1 MNGLDKIIAR
11 MESDIRAEC
20 DALAANAAENAAAIR
35 RDYQAQADAA
45 ARDSAQ
51 RAQTQA
57 AEHLEHL
64 NGSSQLACRQR
75 VLAAKQQLIDE
86 AFARTA
92 QALAALP
99 QADYIDLL
107 AALAAENGSGDE
119 ELLLSARDREAVGA
133 AGGGAGTASKPRRP
147 GSPADARQK
156 ILHLLALE
164 SERGFVGHV
173 LADAAAAAFIDWAE
187 RLGAVRAFFQQF
199 FHAAKSVALFR
210 LDDAHQRAFAG
221 KKAGNEYG
229 DALMAADALS
239 ILTEGFAGHFKA
251 LVSGKHGMLLF
262 ESWEVA

>member
-11 MESDIRAEC
+11 MEADTRAEC
-20 DALAANAAENAAAIR
+20 NALAANAAENAAAIL

-51 RAQTQA
+51 RAEAQA

-86 AFARTA
+86 AFARAA

-119 ELLLSARDREAVGA
+119 ELLLSAHDRETVGA
-133 AGGGAGTASKPRRP
+133 AVVDAANAKKPGAAFRLSDETRDPGGGLVLRR
-147 GSPADARQK
+147 GRVELNCSFTEKLRQ
-156 ILHLLALE
+156 LRQEE
-164 SERGFVGHV
+164 SS
-173 LADAAAAAFIDWAE
+173 
-187 RLGAVRAFFQQF
+187 AVAQ
-199 FHAAKSVALFR
+199 
-210 LDDAHQRAFAG
+210 
-221 KKAGNEYG
+221 
-229 DALMAADALS
+229 
-239 ILTEGFAGHFKA
+239 
-251 LVSGKHGMLLF
+251 LLF
-262 ESWEVA
+262 D

>member
-133 AGGGAGTASKPRRP
+133 AVVDAANARKPGASFYLSGETRDTGGGLVLRR
-147 GSPADARQK
+147 GRVELNCSFTEKLRQLRQEESSAVAR
-156 ILHLLALE
+156 
-164 SERGFVGHV
+164 
-173 LADAAAAAFIDWAE
+173 
-187 RLGAVRAFFQQF
+187 
-199 FHAAKSVALFR
+199 
-210 LDDAHQRAFAG
+210 
-221 KKAGNEYG
+221 
-229 DALMAADALS
+229 
-239 ILTEGFAGHFKA
+239 
-251 LVSGKHGMLLF
+251 LLF
-262 ESWEVA
+262 D

>member
-107 AALAAENGSGDE
+107 AALAAENGRGDE

-133 AGGGAGTASKPRRP
+133 AVVDAANTRKPGASFHLSGETRDTGGGLVLRR
-147 GSPADARQK
+147 GRVELNCSFTEKLRQLRQEESSAVAR
-156 ILHLLALE
+156 
-164 SERGFVGHV
+164 
-173 LADAAAAAFIDWAE
+173 
-187 RLGAVRAFFQQF
+187 
-199 FHAAKSVALFR
+199 
-210 LDDAHQRAFAG
+210 
-221 KKAGNEYG
+221 
-229 DALMAADALS
+229 
-239 ILTEGFAGHFKA
+239 
-251 LVSGKHGMLLF
+251 LLF
-262 ESWEVA
+262 D

>member
-35 RDYQAQADAA
+35 RDYQAQADAS

-133 AGGGAGTASKPRRP
+133 AVVDAANARKPGASFHLSGETRDTGGGLVLRR
-147 GSPADARQK
+147 GRVELNCSFTEKLRQLRQEESSAVAR
-156 ILHLLALE
+156 
-164 SERGFVGHV
+164 
-173 LADAAAAAFIDWAE
+173 
-187 RLGAVRAFFQQF
+187 
-199 FHAAKSVALFR
+199 
-210 LDDAHQRAFAG
+210 
-221 KKAGNEYG
+221 
-229 DALMAADALS
+229 
-239 ILTEGFAGHFKA
+239 
-251 LVSGKHGMLLF
+251 LLF
-262 ESWEVA
+262 D

>member
-86 AFARTA
+86 AIARTA

-133 AGGGAGTASKPRRP
+133 AVVDAANARKPGASFHLSGETRDTGGGLVLRR
-147 GSPADARQK
+147 GRVELNCSFTEKLRQLRQEESSAVAR
-156 ILHLLALE
+156 
-164 SERGFVGHV
+164 
-173 LADAAAAAFIDWAE
+173 
-187 RLGAVRAFFQQF
+187 
-199 FHAAKSVALFR
+199 
-210 LDDAHQRAFAG
+210 
-221 KKAGNEYG
+221 
-229 DALMAADALS
+229 
-239 ILTEGFAGHFKA
+239 
-251 LVSGKHGMLLF
+251 LLF
-262 ESWEVA
+262 D

>member
-75 VLAAKQQLIDE
+75 VLTAKQQLIDE

-133 AGGGAGTASKPRRP
+133 AVVDAANARKPGASFHLSGETRDTGGGLVLRR
-147 GSPADARQK
+147 GRVELNCSFTEKLRQLRQEESSAVAR
-156 ILHLLALE
+156 
-164 SERGFVGHV
+164 
-173 LADAAAAAFIDWAE
+173 
-187 RLGAVRAFFQQF
+187 
-199 FHAAKSVALFR
+199 
-210 LDDAHQRAFAG
+210 
-221 KKAGNEYG
+221 
-229 DALMAADALS
+229 
-239 ILTEGFAGHFKA
+239 
-251 LVSGKHGMLLF
+251 LLF
-262 ESWEVA
+262 D